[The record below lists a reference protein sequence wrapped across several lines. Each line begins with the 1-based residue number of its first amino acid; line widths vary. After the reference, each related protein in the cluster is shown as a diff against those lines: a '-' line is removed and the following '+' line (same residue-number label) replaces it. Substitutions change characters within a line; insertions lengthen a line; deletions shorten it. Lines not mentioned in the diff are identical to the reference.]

1 MPKAQRSFCPVAC
14 SLDLIG
20 DRWTLLVIRDLFH
33 GKTRFGDFLSS
44 PEHIPTNILAERLK
58 RLETA
63 GLVEV
68 VPYSK
73 RPPRFEY
80 HLTQRGGELEPVVDA
95 LATWGLGQFPGT
107 RRQPRVRAEPVG

>member
-20 DRWTLLVIRDLFH
+20 DRWTLLVVRDLFH

-63 GLVEV
+63 GLIRS

-73 RPPRFEY
+73 RPNRTTRNANDSVFANGGSKSMLALHRNGAGY
-80 HLTQRGGELEPVVDA
+80 LGAIAMGVNRG
-95 LATWGLGQFPGT
+95 
-107 RRQPRVRAEPVG
+107 